1 MAQPM
6 TQPMSVSVPVE
17 HFRRVQEI
25 ETSRDMAP
33 DEVTFFELVEAV
45 SEYSR
50 SEQEVIETVMYM
62 LRSGHV
68 QLSGDYSEPLA
79 AKLCG

>member
-1 MAQPM
+1 MA
-6 TQPMSVSVPVE
+6 QPMSVSVPVE
-17 HFRRVQEI
+17 HFRRVHEVQ
-25 ETSRDMAP
+25 TSCDVEP

-45 SEYSR
+45 SEFSR
-50 SEQEVIETVMYM
+50 SEQEVVETVMYM

-68 QLSGDYSEPLA
+68 QLTGDYREPTVA

>member
-1 MAQPM
+1 MAQPAC
-6 TQPMSVSVPVE
+6 VSVPVE
-17 HFRRVQEI
+17 HFRRVHEI
-25 ETSRDMAP
+25 ETSRDVEP

-68 QLSGDYSEPLA
+68 QLTGDYQEPIA